1 MYSYARDKIQIGFR
15 QPLYDEYSFR
25 VNLGKN
31 EAYEHYKI
39 FVIFNKVNDKYVF
52 SIVFIVSA
60 IKEMVLFYLDK
71 LLSQL
76 QKFPVK

>member
-1 MYSYARDKIQIGFR
+1 MYSYARDKIQISFQ

-31 EAYEHYKI
+31 EAYKI

-60 IKEMVLFYLDK
+60 IKEMILFYLDK
-71 LLSQL
+71 RLSQL